1 MLMWDEQFARMER
14 YYRRCQNIKEHS
26 SLATLEEDNN
36 TIYSFFVHC
45 HHLKDWFKQDPC
57 YQHRRNDGGAC
68 DNGACAE
75 CYVRKTPALKLCQEI
90 SNAIKHLNSSEI
102 APVAGTGG
110 SYVDGSVWFFVR
122 WPDGTQRDTFEV
134 IDGLDLL
141 AGIRSPN
148 RRSELG
154 CRLRRLVRARWV
166 PVDQENRVNKGVTA
180 AS

>member
-14 YYRRCQNIKEHS
+14 YYRWCQNIKEHS
-26 SLATLEEDNN
+26 SLATLEEDND
-36 TIYSFFVHC
+36 TICSFFVHC
-45 HHLKDWFKQDPC
+45 HHLKDWFKRDPC
-57 YQHRRNDGGAC
+57 YQHRRKDGGAC

-75 CYVRKTPALKLCQEI
+75 CHVRKTPALKLCQEI

-134 IDGLDLL
+134 IDEARSAWRAFEVQIGEVNSA
-141 AGIRSPN
+141 AGYDAWYGPDGFLST
-148 RRSELG
+148 RRIE
-154 CRLRRLVRARWV
+154 
-166 PVDQENRVNKGVTA
+166 
-180 AS
+180 